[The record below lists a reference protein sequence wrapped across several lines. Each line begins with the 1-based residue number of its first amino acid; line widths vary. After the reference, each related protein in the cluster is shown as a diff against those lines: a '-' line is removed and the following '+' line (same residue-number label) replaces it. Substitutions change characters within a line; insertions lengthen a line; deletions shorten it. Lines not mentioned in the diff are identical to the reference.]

1 MIEFLESL
9 LTGSGS
15 DLDLKT
21 FKVTDQ
27 ISGRTLGIR
36 ADITP
41 QVARMDAHS
50 LNQTGITR
58 LCYAGTALQTKP
70 ENMLASRA
78 PLKLGAEL
86 FGSPGPD
93 GDLEIVSLMIE
104 SLRTLGVTAIHLELG
119 DVGIFREL
127 MRNVELAEKDE
138 NALFDLIQQKSVAS
152 LKVQAG
158 QLGLPAK
165 LCEQLVTLP
174 TLCGTSAIIEDAL
187 ELFSGA
193 AQIEARLENLAKL
206 HGAITDRFENIDVY
220 FDLSELR
227 GYGYHTGIVFAG
239 YIEGERQC
247 IAKGGRYDDVG
258 EVFGRAR
265 SATGFDM
272 DAKALLGVVD
282 FNQKEGKRVLAKPA
296 NNSAREKSRWKKAAE
311 LRKEG
316 YIVLE
321 SLAEGQSCDLELTN
335 KDGEWRLS

>member
-1 MIEFLESL
+1 M
-9 LTGSGS
+9 
-15 DLDLKT
+15 
-21 FKVTDQ
+21 
-27 ISGRTLGIR
+27 
-36 ADITP
+36 
-41 QVARMDAHS
+41 
-50 LNQTGITR
+50 
-58 LCYAGTALQTKP
+58 
-70 ENMLASRA
+70 
-78 PLKLGAEL
+78 
-86 FGSPGPD
+86 
-93 GDLEIVSLMIE
+93 
-104 SLRTLGVTAIHLELG
+104 
-119 DVGIFREL
+119 FREL
-127 MRNVELAEKDE
+127 MMKVGLAEKDQ

-206 HGAITDRFENIDVY
+206 YGAITDRFENIDVY

-296 NNSAREKSRWKKAAE
+296 SNSSTEKSSWKKAAE
-311 LRKEG
+311 
-316 YIVLE
+316 
-321 SLAEGQSCDLELTN
+321 
-335 KDGEWRLS
+335 